1 MSTIYPITFT
11 RSPHLLRQL
20 TRTARCGSPSQATVT
35 LSGPAPT
42 GGAVVTLSS
51 DYPSTASVP
60 LSISIPAGALSA
72 TFQIATSAV
81 ATSTP
86 INISASYLG
95 VTKVAQ
101 LTVTPPGPALSAI
114 IMSTIITGGD
124 ATSAMVLLDGAAPAG
139 GAVISVS
146 SSNSAVVSVSTSF
159 MIPEGMTSGT
169 FGVVTSPVTAAT
181 PVSLTL
187 TYNGSI
193 AGKNLT
199 IAPPASVTISSITL
213 SPSVVTS
220 GSSSQ
225 ATVTLS
231 GPAPTGVVVSLSNS
245 NPSAASA
252 PASVMI
258 PAGAISATF
267 TVTAAPGAKVQTSA
281 TITAS
286 YGGQGASATLTISA
300 GQTGDSVAIQQADYI
315 RSKGVLRV
323 QATGTNASAALN
335 VYVTSTGQLIGM
347 LRNNGG
353 GKYSADLNWPSN
365 LLNITVRSSAGGSA
379 TRAVTLK

>member
-1 MSTIYPITFT
+1 
-11 RSPHLLRQL
+11 
-20 TRTARCGSPSQATVT
+20 
-35 LSGPAPT
+35 

-51 DYPSTASVP
+51 DSPSTASVP

-86 INISASYLG
+86 VNISASYLG

-146 SSNSAVVSVSTSF
+146 SSNPAVVSVPTSF

-199 IAPPASVTISSITL
+199 IA
-213 SPSVVTS
+213 
-220 GSSSQ
+220 
-225 ATVTLS
+225 
-231 GPAPTGVVVSLSNS
+231 
-245 NPSAASA
+245 
-252 PASVMI
+252 
-258 PAGAISATF
+258 
-267 TVTAAPGAKVQTSA
+267 
-281 TITAS
+281 
-286 YGGQGASATLTISA
+286 
-300 GQTGDSVAIQQADYI
+300 
-315 RSKGVLRV
+315 
-323 QATGTNASAALN
+323 
-335 VYVTSTGQLIGM
+335 
-347 LRNNGG
+347 
-353 GKYSADLNWPSN
+353 
-365 LLNITVRSSAGGSA
+365 
-379 TRAVTLK
+379 